1 MEISI
6 YIDEKSID
14 GNIRKLIINS
24 LSMWQ
29 NVVKIINQLYLHSIY
44 LSFTNRYIT
53 DKNIM
58 SLLTLREY

>member
-14 GNIRKLIINS
+14 GNTRKLIINS

>member
-14 GNIRKLIINS
+14 GNTRKLMINS